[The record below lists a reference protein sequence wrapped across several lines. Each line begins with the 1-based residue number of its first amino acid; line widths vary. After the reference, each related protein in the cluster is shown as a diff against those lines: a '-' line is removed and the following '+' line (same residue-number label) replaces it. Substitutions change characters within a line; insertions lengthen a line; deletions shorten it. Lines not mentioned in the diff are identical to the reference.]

1 MNRFKN
7 HKSRKKKIS
16 FIFTVIVLCSIIVVS
31 SSNSYLLNISENA
44 IGSVTSSIS
53 KVFYGSVFRFSEIF
67 NKVFNTKSR
76 IKENENLRVENIK
89 LKEQV
94 LDMESVISN
103 KKFLENEY
111 NLILKNKK
119 NLTKAYVVAK
129 DPGGLFIRFTIDK
142 GSKDGIKKGDI
153 VIEGASFEDEKYTK
167 AVVGKVT
174 EVGYNFSKVSS
185 LVDTTNNI
193 SFKIVSS
200 GDYGVISGQEN
211 NLLLGSMYKSDAYV
225 NVGDKVTTSGIG
237 SVFPRDLYIGE
248 VSDVKFS
255 KNSLEKK
262 VFVKSP
268 VDFSKLFRV
277 FILKSG
283 DK

>member
-16 FIFTVIVLCSIIVVS
+16 FVFTIIILFSIIIVS
-31 SSNSYLLNISENA
+31 NSNSYLLNLSENA

-53 KVFYGSVFRFSEIF
+53 KVFYASIFRSSEIF
-67 NKVFNTKSR
+67 KKVFNTKSR
-76 IKENENLRVENIK
+76 IKENEDLRIENIK
-89 LKEQV
+89 LKEKV
-94 LDMESVISN
+94 LDMENVISN
-103 KKFLENEY
+103 KDFLENEY
-111 NLILKNKK
+111 NLMLKNKK

-142 GSKDGIKKGDI
+142 GSRDGIKKGDI
-153 VIEGASFEDEKYTK
+153 VVEGASFGDEKYIK
-167 AVVGKVT
+167 AVVGKVI

-193 SFKIVSS
+193 SFKIVTS

-211 NLLLGSMYKSDAYV
+211 NLLLGSMYKSDSYV

-237 SVFPRDLYIGE
+237 SVFSKDLYIGE

-277 FILKSG
+277 FVLKSG